1 MTERINQPD
10 NAFTGIKNLMN
21 FIGLASCWISVAID
35 IVYFAVTA
43 NLLYFLLIAMWTP
56 ARYFFFDMAPSKL
69 QKRPASLDRTI
80 PLTIFVNYLSKSFPI
95 PNGNILATICGF
107 LLACARAMVNGYA
120 LLFFDTF
127 SFLYSVKND
136 SKGLPLNDSL
146 NVEEFSIPQETAL
159 ESDQDG
165 DQDRLEEAKLNWQEE
180 RVITELDRWAFPIR
194 RYRIKPNYYF
204 ENNEVDAQFL
214 VREDEQKEDA
224 ETKK

>member
-1 MTERINQPD
+1 
-10 NAFTGIKNLMN
+10 
-21 FIGLASCWISVAID
+21 
-35 IVYFAVTA
+35 
-43 NLLYFLLIAMWTP
+43 
-56 ARYFFFDMAPSKL
+56 
-69 QKRPASLDRTI
+69 
-80 PLTIFVNYLSKSFPI
+80 
-95 PNGNILATICGF
+95 
-107 LLACARAMVNGYA
+107 MVNGYA

-136 SKGLPLNDSL
+136 SKCLPLNDSL